1 MTNVNTL
8 IEGAK
13 ELNLELNPEQIQ
25 KFISY
30 KKTITGME
38 RENQYNLYCRR

>member
-30 KKTITGME
+30 KKNYYRNGTRKSI
-38 RENQYNLYCRR
+38 

>member
-25 KFISY
+25 KFI
-30 KKTITGME
+30 II
-38 RENQYNLYCRR
+38 

>member
-30 KKTITGME
+30 KNYYRNGTRKSI
-38 RENQYNLYCRR
+38 